1 MPIPG
6 PCSRIEPEHE
16 PESHTAGSG
25 DARFDE
31 TGEALF
37 QAWLHRVMPFLDM
50 SEALSQPEPGWFRGA
65 VRRVLWR

>member
-1 MPIPG
+1 MSLDLAT
-6 PCSRIEPEHE
+6 CHQALQAR
-16 PESHTAGSG
+16 